1 MKVASASVALIVV
14 GSPCEASYFTRQAA
28 SGKPTTAYVYRNWD
42 KDCRE
47 RGGVVKVVT
56 KPQHGRLT
64 KERIVAPMVH
74 QGRSSDTHC
83 NGVTIP
89 GPRVVYT
96 SFPGYRGLDQFVVE
110 RTLPNGRVDVD
121 TYTIN
126 VQ

>member
-1 MKVASASVALIVV
+1 
-14 GSPCEASYFTRQAA
+14 
-28 SGKPTTAYVYRNWD
+28 
-42 KDCRE
+42 
-47 RGGVVKVVT
+47 
-56 KPQHGRLT
+56 
-64 KERIVAPMVH
+64 MVH

-83 NGVTIP
+83 NGVTIL
-89 GPRVVYT
+89 GLRVVYT

>member
-1 MKVASASVALIVV
+1 
-14 GSPCEASYFTRQAA
+14 
-28 SGKPTTAYVYRNWD
+28 
-42 KDCRE
+42 
-47 RGGVVKVVT
+47 
-56 KPQHGRLT
+56 
-64 KERIVAPMVH
+64 VAPMVH

-89 GPRVVYT
+89 GLRVAYT